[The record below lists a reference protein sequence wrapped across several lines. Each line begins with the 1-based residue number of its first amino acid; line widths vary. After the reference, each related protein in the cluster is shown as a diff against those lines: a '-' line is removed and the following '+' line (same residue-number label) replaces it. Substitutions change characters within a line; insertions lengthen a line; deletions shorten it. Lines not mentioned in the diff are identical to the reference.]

1 MQKNVMQ
8 TINWLLG
15 RENNSALSPRTP
27 AFNVGSPLV
36 LATDRITV
44 TLAQANAGYTL
55 LPALAGVRYDI
66 LDYTI
71 LSNGNFAAVTD
82 YKIQDTADT
91 PINVVTLAVA
101 ALTDGAIIV
110 PGTAN
115 TTPGAGFTGPLTMG
129 KGVQIVKNGS
139 AGTGGTSLVISLR
152 YKIVGG

>member
-1 MQKNVMQ
+1 M
-8 TINWLLG
+8 
-15 RENNSALSPRTP
+15 
-27 AFNVGSPLV
+27 
-36 LATDRITV
+36 
-44 TLAQANAGYTL
+44 
-55 LPALAGVRYDI
+55 
-66 LDYTI
+66 
-71 LSNGNFAAVTD
+71 
-82 YKIQDTADT
+82 ADT